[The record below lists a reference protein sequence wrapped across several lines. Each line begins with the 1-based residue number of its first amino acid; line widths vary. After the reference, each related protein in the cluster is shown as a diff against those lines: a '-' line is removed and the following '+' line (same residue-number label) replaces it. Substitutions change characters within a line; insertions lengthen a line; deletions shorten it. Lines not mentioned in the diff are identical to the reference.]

1 MTQYWLGL
9 DCGGSWLKAGLYDR
23 EGREAGV
30 QRLPLCALSP
40 QPGWA
45 ERDMAELWQCCM
57 AVIRELLTHS
67 GVSGEQIVGIG
78 ISAQGKGLF
87 LLDKNNKP
95 LGNAILSSD
104 RRAMEIVRRWQE
116 DGIPEKLYPLT
127 RQTLWTGHP
136 VSLLR
141 WLKEHEPERYAQ
153 IGCVM
158 MTHDYLRW
166 CLTGVKGCEE
176 SNISESNLY
185 NMSLG
190 EYDPCLTDWLGI
202 AEINHAL
209 PPVVGSAEICGEI
222 TAQTAVLTGL
232 KAGTPVVGGLF
243 DVVSTAL
250 CAGIEDEFTLNA
262 VMGTWAV
269 TSGITRGL
277 RDGEAHPYV
286 YGRYVNDG
294 EFIVHEASPTSSGNL
309 EWFTAQWGEISFDEI
324 NQAVASLPKAGGDLF
339 FLPFLYGSNAGLEM
353 TSGFYGMQ
361 AIHTRAHLLQA
372 IYEGVVFSHM
382 THLNRMR
389 ERFTDVHTLRVTGGP
404 AHSDVW
410 MQMLADVSG
419 LRLRDGEAH
428 PYVYGR
434 YVNDGEFIVHEA
446 SPTSSGNL
454 EWFTAQWGEISF
466 DEINQAVA
474 SLPKAG
480 GDLFFLPFLYGSN
493 AGLEMT
499 SGFYGMQAIHTR
511 AHLLQAIY
519 EGVVFSHMTHLNR
532 MRERFTDV
540 HTLRVTGGPA
550 HSDVWMQMLADVSGL
565 RIELPQVEE
574 TGCFGAA
581 LAARVGTGVYR
592 DFSEAQRDLQH
603 PVRTLL
609 PDMTVHQ
616 LYQQKYQRYQH
627 LIAALQ
633 GFHARIK
640 EHIL

>member
-57 AVIRELLTHS
+57 AVIRALLTHS

-87 LLDKNNKP
+87 LLDKNDKP

-222 TAQTAVLTGL
+222 TAQTAALTGL

-269 TSGITRGL
+269 TSGITAVYVTVKRIRMSMVATLTMVNLSFTKPALPLPATSNGL
-277 RDGEAHPYV
+277 PHSGEKSRLMRSIRPLPACRRL
-286 YGRYVNDG
+286 G
-294 EFIVHEASPTSSGNL
+294 A
-309 EWFTAQWGEISFDEI
+309 ISF
-324 NQAVASLPKAGGDLF
+324 SCR
-339 FLPFLYGSNAGLEM
+339 SC
-353 TSGFYGMQ
+353 
-361 AIHTRAHLLQA
+361 
-372 IYEGVVFSHM
+372 
-382 THLNRMR
+382 
-389 ERFTDVHTLRVTGGP
+389 
-404 AHSDVW
+404 
-410 MQMLADVSG
+410 
-419 LRLRDGEAH
+419 
-428 PYVYGR
+428 
-434 YVNDGEFIVHEA
+434 
-446 SPTSSGNL
+446 
-454 EWFTAQWGEISF
+454 TA
-466 DEINQAVA
+466 A
-474 SLPKAG
+474 
-480 GDLFFLPFLYGSN
+480 
-493 AGLEMT
+493 T
-499 SGFYGMQAIHTR
+499 
-511 AHLLQAIY
+511 
-519 EGVVFSHMTHLNR
+519 
-532 MRERFTDV
+532 
-540 HTLRVTGGPA
+540 
-550 HSDVWMQMLADVSGL
+550 
-565 RIELPQVEE
+565 
-574 TGCFGAA
+574 
-581 LAARVGTGVYR
+581 
-592 DFSEAQRDLQH
+592 
-603 PVRTLL
+603 
-609 PDMTVHQ
+609 PDS
-616 LYQQKYQRYQH
+616 R
-627 LIAALQ
+627 
-633 GFHARIK
+633 
-640 EHIL
+640 